1 MTKRIAIVGS
11 RDFQNLALVRRLI
24 QSVPADAVIV
34 CGGARGVDRVAA
46 GEAAAMGRTTV
57 IHVAQWDA
65 EGRSA
70 GFRRNARLADDADA
84 MVAFWDGRSRGTP
97 HAVHGQAGHAR
108 VRVRRLHHRRR
119 RNQGGTRCEPLN
131 RLSRSARCATR
142 R

>member
-24 QSVPADAVIV
+24 QSLPADAVIV
-34 CGGARGVDRVAA
+34 SGGARGVDRVAA

-97 HAVHGQAGHAR
+97 HAVRIMLGMVKPVMLVFESGDYITDDDAIREVLDA
-108 VRVRRLHHRRR
+108 
-119 RNQGGTRCEPLN
+119 N
-131 RLSRSARCATR
+131 R
-142 R
+142 